1 MRAYTT
7 AHLSLPLPEGHPFP
21 LYKYGGVAEAL
32 KGLLPVLPAP
42 EVPREAL
49 FLAHEASYLEK
60 LFGEIGSA
68 HV

>member
-49 FLAHEASYLEK
+49 FLAHEAS
-60 LFGEIGSA
+60 
-68 HV
+68 

>member
-60 LFGEIGSA
+60 LFGEGP
-68 HV
+68 